1 VPGHSLSLGTVPT
14 LPASGMADAA
24 HAAPRAMAPSDPRL
38 RETVRLHLDL
48 VWRVLRRG
56 GLLRADAE
64 DACQDVFWILAQ
76 RYHAVPEAAQRSF
89 LVSTALRVAADRR
102 RTKWHAAVDTGF
114 ELDERASPAP
124 LADEQLELSRAA
136 GLLDRA
142 LSTLSDDERA
152 IYILAELEQL
162 SRTEVAAALA
172 IPPGTVA
179 SRLRR
184 ARESFDAALR
194 RLLKGSRP

>member
-1 VPGHSLSLGTVPT
+1 MPGPSLSLVPAA
-14 LPASGMADAA
+14 LPGLTTAEAA
-24 HAAPRAMAPSDPRL
+24 HAAVGAMAPADPRL
-38 RETVRLHLDL
+38 RETVQRHLDL

-56 GLLRADAE
+56 GLFPADAE

-76 RYHAVPEAAQRSF
+76 RYEDVPEAAQRSF

-102 RTKWHAAVDTGF
+102 RSKWHSTVDTGL
-114 ELDERASPAP
+114 EVDERASLAP

-136 GLLDRA
+136 RLLDRA
-142 LSTLSDDERA
+142 LASLSDDERA

-162 SRTEVAAALA
+162 SRTEVAQALA

-194 RLLKGSRP
+194 RLLRGGCR